1 MDPTA
6 HQEWENINMDPTL
19 SKPMKQQTLAQ
30 ETSSTQESTS
40 YEENRPLG
48 RKKRGSIKKWKMVAR
63 QPRQTGEKTERGND
77 CKAQKRKQEGEALEI
92 LMVKRSKTERI
103 NKDQNYADTVA
114 GTQIFSHLPE
124 TEEFYKI
131 ESEMVAEF
139 VEIST
144 AAVEQP
150 CQQP

>member
-1 MDPTA
+1 
-6 HQEWENINMDPTL
+6 
-19 SKPMKQQTLAQ
+19 
-30 ETSSTQESTS
+30 
-40 YEENRPLG
+40 
-48 RKKRGSIKKWKMVAR
+48 
-63 QPRQTGEKTERGND
+63 
-77 CKAQKRKQEGEALEI
+77 
-92 LMVKRSKTERI
+92 MVKRSKTERI